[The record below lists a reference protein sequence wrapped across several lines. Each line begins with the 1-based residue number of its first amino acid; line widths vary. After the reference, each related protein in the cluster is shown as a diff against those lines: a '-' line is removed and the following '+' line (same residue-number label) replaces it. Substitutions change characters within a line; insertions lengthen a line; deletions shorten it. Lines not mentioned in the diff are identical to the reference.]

1 MLILGQIVALMSTS
15 NPPNMKVK
23 LPRISEIEMIFD
35 IGLGFFSGKKTKAR
49 SGNDLAL

>member
-23 LPRISEIEMIFD
+23 LPRSSEIEMIFD
-35 IGLGFFSGKKTKAR
+35 IGLVFFS
-49 SGNDLAL
+49 